1 MPSWLLKVPVI
12 LYRARTPT
20 TKGKFFFWTYTN
32 FPSLVEAKTGC
43 RPIQILTQ
51 LTKPDTTLLSW
62 TTVLWSY
69 YRKCHAK
76 FSSKVSDSHDL
87 ISNFPCCLQCSS
99 CDISLENFVWDQL
112 KIPSNIFFLLS
123 SLVCLYWYC
132 KEKFCLGKAIPR
144 GMEEVFG
151 LAEGAGPWEGRVEF
165 LCCVCCCL
173 WFLSLMI
180 KLSLDNFFFEYYRKL
195 RRDFFYGLIRFDY
208 HCLHIQN

>member
-1 MPSWLLKVPVI
+1 MPSRLLKVPVI

-20 TKGKFFFWTYTN
+20 TKGKFFFLDIYQLSIIGGSRQAADLFKYWITLR
-32 FPSLVEAKTGC
+32 S
-43 RPIQILTQ
+43 PIRRCY
-51 LTKPDTTLLSW
+51 PDQRYFGHT
-62 TTVLWSY
+62 
-69 YRKCHAK
+69 RKCHAK

-87 ISNFPCCLQCSS
+87 ISNFPCCLPCSS
-99 CDISLENFVWDQL
+99 CDVSLENFVWDLL

-151 LAEGAGPWEGRVEF
+151 LAEGAGPWEGRAEF

-173 WFLSLMI
+173 WFLFLMI
-180 KLSLDNFFFEYYRKL
+180 KIIPWQLFF
-195 RRDFFYGLIRFDY
+195 
-208 HCLHIQN
+208 